1 VTYWNFREQL
11 SRQDKLRRS
20 VYDSLRDE
28 LDQYLIEYGLVESY
42 HRFVDQHLPYPFV
55 EKRELKP
62 RARIPDVEY
71 EYHNRFLVIFLEDVI
86 PGAYKKYIRFFDDNK
101 TTKENLMRFGT
112 VRFSKKYSRNTKLF
126 ESSQFSDFLKGLLP
140 VDYALLIQR
149 DPTIKARNRYSLS
162 HFRVRI
168 DWPIADAAE
177 DMARDLRYISKDLY
191 EKGEAYAEEIQKKFF
206 EYYGLPAASG
216 GRRTAAV
223 VGAQFLR
230 RVPCISTVYVAS
242 CESRGLYRIS
252 ERGVSKYILMKLTD
266 TDIENIAETHN
277 LQARTVKNNY
287 LVAEEEDRG
296 IVVFQTTY
304 ERTSHA
310 RLPEDGK
317 LRELN
322 SEYFW
327 MTVVNQSILPK
338 AGVWDKTPLPYSII
352 YT

>member
-20 VYDSLRDE
+20 VYETLRDE
-28 LDQYLIEYGLVESY
+28 LDQYLIECGLVESY
-42 HRFVDQHLPYPFV
+42 HRFADQHLPYPFV

-71 EYHNRFLVIFLEDVI
+71 ELHNRFLVIFVEDVI
-86 PGAYKKYIRFFDDNK
+86 PSAHKKYIRFFDDNK
-101 TTKENLMRFGT
+101 TTKENLLRFGT
-112 VRFSKKYSRNTKLF
+112 VQFSKKYTRNTKQF
-126 ESSQFSDFLKGLLP
+126 ESSHFSDFLKGLLP

-191 EKGEAYAEEIQKKFF
+191 EKGEPYAEEIQKKFF
-206 EYYGLPAASG
+206 EYYALPAASG

-223 VGAQFLR
+223 VAAQFLK

-266 TDIENIAETHN
+266 TDIENIAATHN
-277 LQARTVKNNY
+277 LQPRAVKKNY
-287 LVAEEEDRG
+287 LVAEEEDG
-296 IVVFQTTY
+296 GVVVFQTTY

-310 RLPEDGK
+310 RFPEDGK

-327 MTVVNQSILPK
+327 MTVINQSILPK
-338 AGVWDKTPLPYSII
+338 AGAWDKTPLPYSII

>member
-1 VTYWNFREQL
+1 MTYWNFREQL

-20 VYDSLRDE
+20 VYESLRDE
-28 LDQYLIEYGLVESY
+28 LDQYLIDYGLVDSY
-42 HRFVDQHLPYPFV
+42 HHFVDQHLPYPFV

-71 EYHNRFLVIFLEDVI
+71 ECHNRFLVIFLEDVI

-101 TTKENLMRFGT
+101 TTKENLMRSGT

-126 ESSQFSDFLKGLLP
+126 ESSRFSDFLKGLLP

-177 DMARDLRYISKDLY
+177 DMARDLRYISKELY
-191 EKGEAYAEEIQKKFF
+191 EKGEVYAEEIQKKFF

-216 GRRTAAV
+216 GRRTASV

-230 RVPCISTVYVAS
+230 RVPCISTIYVAS

-266 TDIENIAETHN
+266 NDIQNIAQMHN
-277 LQARTVKNNY
+277 LQARTVKKNY
-287 LVAEEEDRG
+287 VVAEEEGEG

-310 RLPEDGK
+310 RFPEDGK

>member
-1 VTYWNFREQL
+1 MTYWNFREQL

-20 VYDSLRDE
+20 VYESLRDE
-28 LDQYLIEYGLVESY
+28 LDEYLIEYGLVESY
-42 HRFVDQHLPYPFV
+42 QRFVQRNESYPFV

-71 EYHNRFLVIFLEDVI
+71 ESHNHFLVIFVEDVV
-86 PGAYKKYIRFFDDNK
+86 PNVHKKYLRFFDDNK
-101 TTKENLMRFGT
+101 STKENLMRSGT
-112 VRFSKKYSRNTKLF
+112 AQFTKKYSRNLKLF
-126 ESSQFSDFLKGLLP
+126 ESTHFSDFLKGLLP
-140 VDYALLIQR
+140 VDYALLVQR

-162 HFRVRI
+162 HFRVRV

-191 EKGEAYAEEIQKKFF
+191 EKGDAYAEEIQKKFF
-206 EYYGLPAASG
+206 EYYGLPTASG

-230 RVPCISTVYVAS
+230 RVGCISTVYVAS

-252 ERGVSKYILMKLTD
+252 ERGVSKYILMKLAGA
-266 TDIENIAETHN
+266 DIQNLAETHN
-277 LQARTVKNNY
+277 LTPSTFKRYY
-287 LVAEEEDRG
+287 LVAREGEG
-296 IVVFQTTY
+296 GLVIFQTTY

-310 RLPEDGK
+310 RFPEDGK
-317 LRELN
+317 LRDLN
-322 SEYFW
+322 SEFFW
-327 MTVVNQSILPK
+327 MTVVNQSIMPK
-338 AGVWDKTPLPYSII
+338 PGEWARSPLPYSII